1 MTREIVESPGAPAPI
16 GPYSQAVRAGGFLF
30 VSGQIPLDPQTG
42 QLVQGGIAA
51 AAERALRNL
60 EAVFKAAGAGLDQAV
75 KVNVY
80 LKDLNDFAAVNEVYS
95 RFFGSSK
102 PARACVECSRLP
114 RDVPVEIDAVAWL
127 GE

>member
-1 MTREIVESPGAPAPI
+1 MTREIVESSGAPAPI

-42 QLVQGGIAA
+42 QLVLGGVAA
-51 AAERALRNL
+51 ATERALLNL
-60 EAVFKAAGAGLDQAV
+60 EAVFKAAGASLDQAV

-114 RDVPVEIDAVAWL
+114 RNVPVEIDAVAWL